1 MIVDCAE
8 YDGGVRR
15 RGEVPFDQV
24 ASRVRVPGRFLWVGL
39 HEPTEQEFDEVREAF
54 GLHPLAV
61 EDVVEGRQRPKLEVY
76 DDTLLMV
83 VTTARY
89 DDPTETVSF
98 GELLVFVGD
107 DFIVIVRHGEASGL
121 RGVRAELEA
130 DPERLRVGP
139 AAVLHAV
146 LDRVVDDYAPVM
158 TGLDDDIGEI
168 EEEVFSDA
176 AGNPVERIYKLKREV
191 LGVHRALQPL
201 REPLARLAGDGS
213 MPCIPARTREYFRDV
228 EDHLIR
234 YAERNDSNRDLLTS
248 VLEANLTRVS
258 VRQNEDMRKI
268 SAWVAIAAVPT
279 MVAGIY
285 GMNFTHMPELDES
298 WGYPAVLLLMAS
310 ACVGLYAMFRRSGW
324 L

>member
-15 RGEVPFDQV
+15 RGDVAFDEV
-24 ASRVRVPGRFLWVGL
+24 AGRVRQPGRFLWVGL
-39 HEPTEQEFDEVREAF
+39 LEPDQEEFDEVRDAF

-61 EDVVEGRQRPKLEVY
+61 EDAVEAHQRPKLEVY

-89 DDPTETVSF
+89 DDPSESVSF
-98 GELLVFVGD
+98 GELLIFVGA

-130 DPERLRVGP
+130 DPERLGIGP

-201 REPLARLAGDGS
+201 REPLMRLAS
-213 MPCIPARTREYFRDV
+213 QPTPCIPAVTREYFRDV
-228 EDHLIR
+228 EDHVIR
-234 YAERNDSNRDLLTS
+234 YSERNESNRDLLTS

-298 WGYPAVLLLMAS
+298 WGYPGVLALMAT
-310 ACVGLYAMFRRSGW
+310 ACIGLYTMFRRSGW